1 MIKYNPKNW
10 LGVIF
15 HSHSRFIF
23 RKLISTQIFLAIY
36 TLLVVYLVQ
45 DYLKLDIVSTIAV
58 HSLLGIVLGLFL
70 VFRTDS
76 AYDRWWEGRKIWGN
90 LVNDSRDLA
99 FKLNSFLPAQD
110 NGNRKFYSTM
120 IPNFVWALKEHLRT
134 VPEHQELDLLSQENN
149 LKYQDAVNKPNFVL
163 NQLFTHINQLKVDS
177 LIDGFQ
183 FQVLEKSVSGMV
195 DSLGACER
203 ILNTPIPY
211 SYSMFMKKFVIFY
224 LITLPFAFMDEFG
237 YWTILLVLFITYILM
252 GTELIAEEIED
263 PFGRDENDLP
273 TDFLAEKIK
282 SDVALILEDKNSS

>member
-1 MIKYNPKNW
+1 MIKYNPKSW
-10 LGVIF
+10 LGLIF

-23 RKLISTQIFLAIY
+23 KKLVPSQVFLTAY
-36 TLLVVYLVQ
+36 TLLVIYLVQ
-45 DYLKLDIVSTIAV
+45 DYLKLDIFSTIAV

-70 VFRTDS
+70 VFRTNS

-99 FKLNSFLPAQD
+99 FKLNSFLPSAD
-110 NGNRKFYSTM
+110 EGNRKFYSTM
-120 IPNFVWALKEHLRT
+120 IPNFVLALKEHLRT
-134 VPEHQELDLLSQENN
+134 VPEHQELDLLSEGNN
-149 LKYQDAVNKPNFVL
+149 QSFLDAVNKPNFIL
-163 NQLFTHINQLKVDS
+163 NKLFIRTNQLKDDS

-183 FQVLEKSVSGMV
+183 FLVLEKGISGMV

-211 SYSMFMKKFVIFY
+211 SYSMFMKKFVFFY

-237 YWTILLVLFITYILM
+237 YWTVLLVLFVTYILM

-282 SDVALILEDKNSS
+282 GDVELILTVKK